1 MFFKIA
7 GFEFRYQ
14 TRQPVFWVAVIVFT
28 LLSFGAVASDN
39 VQLGNTAN
47 VHKNAPWVI
56 AQASLVFAI
65 IYLPVDPWIRAFLA
79 MTALF
84 LVSSSFTLAK
94 VVRDAQDDKYLVNKV
109 DEARLEKLLAE
120 QDRFQVPAKLAG
132 VSAPRPPASDGAPS

>member
-1 MFFKIA
+1 MRRPLSTTHHEDMTTTPAPTKNTPAFFAQA
-7 GFEFRYQ
+7 G
-14 TRQPVFWVAVIVFT
+14 
-28 LLSFGAVASDN
+28 LSFG
-39 VQLGNTAN
+39 
-47 VHKNAPWVI
+47 I
-56 AQASLVFAI
+56 ALVGLVFAI

-120 QDRFQVPAKLAG
+120 QDRFQVPVKLAG
-132 VSAPRPPASDGAPS
+132 GLSVPQPPSSDGAPS

>member
-1 MFFKIA
+1 MTTTPAPTKNTPAFFAQA
-7 GFEFRYQ
+7 G
-14 TRQPVFWVAVIVFT
+14 
-28 LLSFGAVASDN
+28 LSFG
-39 VQLGNTAN
+39 
-47 VHKNAPWVI
+47 I
-56 AQASLVFAI
+56 ALVGLVFAI

-120 QDRFQVPAKLAG
+120 QDRFQVPVKLTGA
-132 VSAPRPPASDGAPS
+132 VSGPRPPASDGAPS